1 MINFIKKNKSLS
13 IMKCINYLKKLME
26 HKGWRNDGTSLNFR
40 KKPANNIIGILS
52 PGIKKI
58 PI

>member
-1 MINFIKKNKSLS
+1 
-13 IMKCINYLKKLME
+13 MKCINYLKKLME

-52 PGIKKI
+52 AGIKKV